1 MNTSQKQ
8 AHSPTIWRRLWSLLV
23 RLTKM
28 ELRIYESIWRIIARK
43 PRIPSDSVG
52 FKYHRP
58 VLTVLIVL
66 IVLSAI
72 EIPVIDAIVHRWT
85 PVRIG
90 FLILGIWGV
99 TWMLGLLF
107 AFFTRPHVVG
117 TDGIIVREGLEVEL
131 KVSWQD
137 IQSVGF
143 LEQRSGRVSGEE
155 KPPKVFY
162 EDDKSVMSIR
172 VSNETNL
179 EIRFER
185 PLALSLPGLPP
196 KGGVHTCDILRFWAD
211 DPRGFLDEARK
222 HIG

>member
-1 MNTSQKQ
+1 
-8 AHSPTIWRRLWSLLV
+8 
-23 RLTKM
+23 M

-43 PRIPSDSVG
+43 PRIPSDAVG

-72 EIPVIDAIVHRWT
+72 EIPIIDAIVHRWT
-85 PVRIG
+85 PIRIG

-117 TDGIIVREGLEVEL
+117 PNGIIVREGLEVEL
-131 KVSWQD
+131 TFSWQD

-143 LEQRSGRVSGEE
+143 LEQRSGRVSGEP
-155 KPPKVFY
+155 KTPKVFR
-162 EDDKSVMSIR
+162 EDGKSVMAIR
-172 VSNETNL
+172 VSDETNL
-179 EIRFER
+179 EITLER
-185 PLALSLPGLPP
+185 PLELSLPGLRP
-196 KGGVHTCDILRFWAD
+196 KGGRAHL
-211 DPRGFLDEARK
+211 
-222 HIG
+222 